1 MPWSKPK
8 NFFQWLALLSPGA
21 LSIALTAF
29 GKLALSTQ
37 NEIGP
42 SILGV
47 LLLFPFCIVI
57 AFLLARG
64 AGSPGKMIGLA
75 FLFTVLLLIVNFS
88 IACGGCAV
96 MNPHLDL
103 R

>member
-1 MPWSKPK
+1 MSWSKPK
-8 NFFQWLALLSPGA
+8 KVWHWLLLLSPGA
-21 LSIALTAF
+21 LSVALTAF

-42 SILGV
+42 SIVGV
-47 LLLFPFCIVI
+47 LLLFPLSLVI
-57 AFLLARG
+57 AILLARG
-64 AGSPGKMIGLA
+64 AEGAGKMLGLA
-75 FLFTVLLLIVNFS
+75 LLFFVLLVIVNFS

-96 MNPHLDL
+96 MNPHMDF